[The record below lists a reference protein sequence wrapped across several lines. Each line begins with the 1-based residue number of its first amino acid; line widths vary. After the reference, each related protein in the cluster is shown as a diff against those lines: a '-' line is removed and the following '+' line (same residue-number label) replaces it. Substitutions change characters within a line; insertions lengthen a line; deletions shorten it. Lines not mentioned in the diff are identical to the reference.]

1 MMKYTLTVLFLSC
14 LSVLGAQKEFKT
26 TTALFGDLRARQIG
40 PAVMSGRVSCLA
52 VNPQDPTNIFVGAAG
67 GGVWRTTSA
76 GGAFTPVFDDHTQSI
91 GDIAV
96 AASDPKVVYVGTGE
110 PWPRNSVSVGTGMYK
125 STNGGIDWTPIGLEN
140 TERIADVLVHPEDAN
155 VVYVAALGH
164 LWNSNEE
171 RGVYKS
177 TDGGATWERILYIDE
192 DTGAASLSMDPNN
205 PDVLFAAMWSHR
217 RQPWTFDSGLHGKS
231 GLFKTTDGGATW
243 KPLTNGLPDEE
254 LGRIGVTVA
263 PSNGQVV
270 YASVE
275 TGTDDTK
282 GMYRSTD
289 GGESW
294 TITGPNRNTS
304 IRPFYF
310 SKVSIDPSN
319 DSIVAKCG
327 LNGIISENAGKTW
340 RTFDEAVHSDFHD
353 IWFNPNNGKHIIV
366 ATDGGVYES
375 FDRGYTFKMWMNL
388 PLSQFYHISVDNAK
402 PYRVYGGLQDNGS
415 WFGPSRSGGG
425 ITNSDWK
432 KTFGGDGFYSF
443 RHPNKEH
450 IVFSE
455 YQGGKLV
462 RFDERTG
469 QAKAIPPYA
478 TGEEDALRFNWN
490 APLLISKDGNRLYF
504 ASQYL
509 YRSQD
514 DGDSWERISPD
525 LTTNDPEKQKQA
537 LSGGLSIDNS
547 TAENHT
553 TIYAV
558 AESPLDQ
565 NVLWVG
571 TDDGNLQV
579 TKDGGKSWEL
589 LNENIP
595 GLPTNTWVTFVEPSP
610 HDVNTAFVTFDGHRT
625 GDLTPYL
632 YVTRDGGKSW
642 TSLITN
648 DISGYA
654 LSVRQDLVN
663 DNLLFLGTE
672 FGLYISLDGGE
683 SWAPFRNNVPMV
695 GIRDMVIQEREADLV
710 MGTHGRGVIILDDIE
725 ALRQLTPE
733 VTAQKF
739 AFLKTKP
746 AYLGSGVGLGAGDF
760 SGSGTFVGPNPSRAA
775 RIMYYNQRRHMFGKM
790 YVEIWKDGKLL
801 RTLPAGKGAGL
812 NVVSLPTTIEKP
824 KAAPSDNRMAL
835 FGTLSG
841 PNMPAGTYQVKL
853 IKGRDTYETEFEL
866 TTEED
871 DIYTVE
877 KREAQRE
884 LLMQVYN
891 DTEELAYIYHVL
903 GKVKDATGGMELRKK
918 KMQELANSIHEAAK
932 AEMNRLVFL
941 GGDGYV
947 NEGSRLREEMGNLYF
962 DISSFPG
969 EPSESQ
975 RKEAERIRGEMVK
988 TLAKFEEMI
997 NGPVAALNEK
1007 LDEDQRIT
1015 WASKEDFLS
1024 EESEGGDAGPQRQ
1037 RWKSN
1042 TLWKDAVRNPL
1053 GDLWVD
1059 ALRQ

>member
-1 MMKYTLTVLFLSC
+1 MR
-14 LSVLGAQKEFKT
+14 AT
-26 TTALFGDLRARQIG
+26 TEHCD
-40 PAVMSGRVSCLA
+40 
-52 VNPQDPTNIFVGAAG
+52 
-67 GGVWRTTSA
+67 
-76 GGAFTPVFDDHTQSI
+76 
-91 GDIAV
+91 
-96 AASDPKVVYVGTGE
+96 DPKVVYVGTGE

-340 RTFDEAVHSDFHD
+340 RTFDGAVHSDFHD